1 MASLYGEK
9 PVPMSRKVTILVL
22 AIVGLHIV
30 EATLLGKSPAGAV
43 LGNLLQIAASFAAT
57 YACFD
62 ASRRSVRFGRAF
74 WGLGGIGVSLWG
86 IANVGLMY
94 YEVVLHVEP
103 PELSMIRFMFDT
115 QEAFFAMAI
124 L

>member
-1 MASLYGEK
+1 M
-9 PVPMSRKVTILVL
+9 PRRITILAL

-30 EATLLGKSPAGAV
+30 EATLLGKSSAGAL
-43 LGNLLQIAASFAAT
+43 LGNVLQITARFIAT

-62 ASRRSVRFGRAF
+62 ASRRAMRFGRAF
-74 WGLGGIGVSLWG
+74 LVLVGIGVSVWG
-86 IANVGLMY
+86 IANVGWTY
-94 YEVVLHVEP
+94 YEVVLKIEA
-103 PELSMIRFMFDT
+103 PELSVIRFLFDT